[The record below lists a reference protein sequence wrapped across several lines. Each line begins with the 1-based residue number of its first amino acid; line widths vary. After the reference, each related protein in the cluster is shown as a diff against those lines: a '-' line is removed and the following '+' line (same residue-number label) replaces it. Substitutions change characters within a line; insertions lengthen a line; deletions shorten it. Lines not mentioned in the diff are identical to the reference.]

1 MSIFTSNSK
10 TMAIFAFKFNKS
22 IMETKTERLKLNRIK
37 AVLAETGHTG
47 KWLAEQ
53 LDKDPATV
61 SKWCTN
67 TSQPDLYTLQQISE
81 LLKIDMRLLLTSP
94 II

>member
-1 MSIFTSNSK
+1 
-10 TMAIFAFKFNKS
+10 
-22 IMETKTERLKLNRIK
+22 METKTERKKLNRIK

-53 LDKDPATV
+53 LGKDPVTV

-67 TSQPDLYTLQQISE
+67 ISQPDLYTVFRISE
-81 LLKIDMRLLLTSP
+81 TLQIEVNTLINTHEIK
-94 II
+94 

>member
-1 MSIFTSNSK
+1 MD
-10 TMAIFAFKFNKS
+10 
-22 IMETKTERLKLNRIK
+22 RKLNRIK
-37 AVLAETGHTG
+37 AVLADKDKTN

-67 TSQPDLYTLQQISE
+67 ASQPSLETLLMIAKLLDAEVNDLV
-81 LLKIDMRLLLTSP
+81 RLEA
-94 II
+94 IND

>member
-1 MSIFTSNSK
+1 
-10 TMAIFAFKFNKS
+10 
-22 IMETKTERLKLNRIK
+22 METKTERKKLNRIK

-53 LDKDPATV
+53 LGKDPVTV

-67 TSQPDLYTLQQISE
+67 TSQPDLYTISTIAE
-81 LLKIDMRLLLTSP
+81 LLKIDTREL
-94 II
+94 IISVGNRRNV

>member
-1 MSIFTSNSK
+1 
-10 TMAIFAFKFNKS
+10 
-22 IMETKTERLKLNRIK
+22 METKTERQRLNRIK

-53 LDKDPATV
+53 LGKDPVTV

-67 TSQPDLYTLQQISE
+67 TSQPDLYTLHNIAK
-81 LLKIDMRLLLTSP
+81 LLNIKTSDL
-94 II
+94 IFS

>member
-1 MSIFTSNSK
+1 MD
-10 TMAIFAFKFNKS
+10 
-22 IMETKTERLKLNRIK
+22 RKLNRIK
-37 AVLAETGHTG
+37 AVLADKDKTN

-67 TSQPDLYTLQQISE
+67 ASQPSLETLLMIAKLLNAEVNDLVSLE
-81 LLKIDMRLLLTSP
+81 AVND
-94 II
+94 

>member
-1 MSIFTSNSK
+1 
-10 TMAIFAFKFNKS
+10 
-22 IMETKTERLKLNRIK
+22 METKTGRQKLNRIK

-53 LDKDPATV
+53 LGKDPVTV

-67 TSQPDLYTLQQISE
+67 TSQPDLYTLNEISNI
-81 LLKIDMRLLLTSP
+81 LSLDMRDLLVRREKIAFIES
-94 II
+94 I

>member
-1 MSIFTSNSK
+1 M
-10 TMAIFAFKFNKS
+10 
-22 IMETKTERLKLNRIK
+22 MERQKNINRLKV
-37 AVLAETGHTG
+37 VLAEKQRTN

-67 TSQPDLYTLQQISE
+67 TAQPGLETLVEIAKVLDVDVKDLLWSI
-81 LLKIDMRLLLTSP
+81 K
-94 II
+94 

>member
-1 MSIFTSNSK
+1 
-10 TMAIFAFKFNKS
+10 
-22 IMETKTERLKLNRIK
+22 MENRNINRLKV
-37 AVLAETGHTG
+37 VLAEKRRTN

-67 TSQPDLYTLQQISE
+67 QPAGCRDFSQNRQIA
-81 LLKIDMRLLLTSP
+81 
-94 II
+94 

>member
-1 MSIFTSNSK
+1 
-10 TMAIFAFKFNKS
+10 
-22 IMETKTERLKLNRIK
+22 METKIERQKLNRIK

-53 LDKDPATV
+53 LGKDPVTV

-67 TSQPDLYTLQQISE
+67 TSQPDLYTLQDIATLLNISVRILISDKPTIE
-81 LLKIDMRLLLTSP
+81 
-94 II
+94 

>member
-1 MSIFTSNSK
+1 
-10 TMAIFAFKFNKS
+10 
-22 IMETKTERLKLNRIK
+22 METKTERQKLNRIK

-53 LDKDPATV
+53 LGKDPVTV

-67 TSQPDLYTLQQISE
+67 TSQPDLYTIALIAQLIGVDSRD
-81 LLKIDMRLLLTSP
+81 LLASKQY
-94 II
+94 